1 MPSVQTADGPAVVVA
16 EAPGEVQL
24 FPLGVS
30 ETVVV
35 ALSANMKRVGVV
47 EARFIVM
54 LYPVELL
61 VLTVKTLEVD
71 TGVPGVTAPTNETL
85 SVSIVKV
92 KETPAGVKVPMLA
105 PAS

>member
-16 EAPGEVQL
+16 LVPGEVQL
-24 FPLGVS
+24 LPPGVS

-35 ALSANMKRVGVV
+35 ALSANIKRVGVV
-47 EARFIVM
+47 EARFMVM
-54 LYPVELL
+54 LYPLELV

-71 TGVPGVTAPTNETL
+71 TGVPGVTALTNETL

-92 KETPAGVKVPMLA
+92 KETACGVKVPILA